1 MKKWCYLLC
10 FITYNPLIGN
20 THQTVTITTETQHIE
35 FDVETALTPEQQAR
49 GLMFRKYL
57 RPKQGMLFLYQR
69 PQMAK
74 FWMKNTFIPL
84 DLIFIDANS
93 KVSQIHE
100 NAEPRSKKFIYS
112 QRPIKAVLEL
122 FAGTVA
128 HYQIKIDQVVTITE
142 NRRPHVEL
150 AIHR

>member
-1 MKKWCYLLC
+1 
-10 FITYNPLIGN
+10 LIGN
-20 THQTVTITTETQHIE
+20 THQTVTITTETQSVE
-35 FDVETALTPEQQAR
+35 FKVEIALTPEQQAR

-57 RPKQGMLFLYQR
+57 HPKQGMLFLYKR

-84 DLIFIDANS
+84 DLIFIDAKN

-128 HYQIKIDQVVTITE
+128 HYQIKIDQVVTITKD
-142 NRRPHVEL
+142 RRPHAGV
-150 AIHR
+150 ASHR